1 MRRNL
6 RGASAV
12 CAIAMTSRSAPSPAA
27 PAPSGNGLIFVDDSL
42 PGITRRRCGKG
53 WSYCDAEG
61 RRITDKAEIRRL
73 NAIALPPAY
82 SDAWFC
88 PADNGHILATGIDA
102 KGRKQYRYHP
112 QFRAERESEK
122 FDRTVAF
129 GKALPLLRR
138 RVEDDLSRRGL
149 TRERA
154 LASVIRLL
162 DLGRLRVGNESYARA
177 NSSFGAT
184 TLRRRHLKLG
194 GKRLSLRF
202 KGKSGQQ
209 REVTLTDRSLLRFV
223 KQVQELPGQL
233 LFQYVDDDGVAR
245 PVSSGD
251 VNQYLREAMGGDFSA
266 KDFRT
271 FHGSVL
277 GFATLATAKGR
288 VPLKTVLAEV
298 SGRLG
303 NTPAVARRSY
313 IHPAV
318 LELVEIQ
325 EDWRTSVILP
335 RKTRWMTRAE
345 RGLIELL
352 EGCRS
357 TQDAV
362 AA

>member
-1 MRRNL
+1 
-6 RGASAV
+6 
-12 CAIAMTSRSAPSPAA
+12 MTARPSPASGVPA
-27 PAPSGNGLIFVDDSL
+27 PASATSGNGLIFVDDSL
-42 PGITRRRCGKG
+42 PGISRRRCGKG
-53 WSYCDAEG
+53 WSYTDAQG
-61 RRITDKAEIRRL
+61 RRITDRAEIRRL
-73 NAIALPPAY
+73 NSIALPPAY
-82 SDAWFC
+82 VDAWFC

-112 QFRAERESEK
+112 QFRAERESQK

-129 GKALPLLRR
+129 AKALPLLRR
-138 RVEDDLSRRGL
+138 RVEDDLSRSGL

-154 LASVIRLL
+154 LASVVRLL
-162 DLGRLRVGNESYARA
+162 DLGRLRVGNEAYAKA

-223 KQVQELPGQL
+223 KQVQELPGQH
-233 LFQYVDDDGVAR
+233 LFQYIDDDGEAR
-245 PVSSGD
+245 PVTSGD
-251 VNQYLREAMGGDFSA
+251 VNEYLRETMGGDFSA

-271 FHGSVL
+271 FHGSAL
-277 GFATLATAKGR
+277 GFATLVAARVR
-288 VPLKTVLAEV
+288 VPLKAVLAEV
-298 SGRLG
+298 SSRLG

-318 LELVEIQ
+318 LELVDIQ
-325 EDWRTSVILP
+325 EDWRPTVALP
-335 RKTRWMTRAE
+335 RKTRWLTRAE
-345 RGLIELL
+345 RGLIDLL
-352 EGCRS
+352 ERCRGK
-357 TQDAV
+357 DASI

>member
-1 MRRNL
+1 
-6 RGASAV
+6 
-12 CAIAMTSRSAPSPAA
+12 MTQRAAPSPAA
-27 PAPSGNGLIFVDDSL
+27 RAPSGNGLIFVDDSL
-42 PGITRRRCGKG
+42 PGISRRRCGKG
-53 WSYCDAEG
+53 WSYTDAKG
-61 RRITDKAEIRRL
+61 RKITDKAEIRRL

-82 SDAWFC
+82 VDAWFC

-122 FDRTVAF
+122 FDRTIAF

-162 DLGRLRVGNESYARA
+162 DLGRIRVGNESYAKA
-177 NSSFGAT
+177 NASFGAT
-184 TLRRRHLKLG
+184 TLRRRHLKLQG
-194 GKRLSLRF
+194 QRLSLRF

-209 REVTLTDRSLLRFV
+209 REVTLSDRSLLRFV
-223 KQVQELPGQL
+223 KQVQELPGQH
-233 LFQYVDDDGVAR
+233 LFQYVCEDGEAR
-245 PVSSGD
+245 PVTSSD
-251 VNQYLREAMGGDFSA
+251 VNEYLRETMGEDFSA

-271 FHGSVL
+271 FHASVL
-277 GFATLATAKGR
+277 GFAVLAAAAGR
-288 VPLKTVLAEV
+288 VPLKAVLDDV
-298 SGRLG
+298 SDRLG

-318 LELVEIQ
+318 LDLVECQ
-325 EDWRTSVILP
+325 EDWRCGLCLP
-335 RKTRWMTRAE
+335 RKTRWLTREE
-345 RGLIELL
+345 RGLIEHL
-352 EGCRS
+352 ENCS
-357 TQDAV
+357 SAKVAV